1 MTERTI
7 NKKLRRVLKNF
18 SVVLLVGAR
27 QVGKTTLV
35 RHLDRNYIVF
45 DDITQL
51 NSALNDP
58 AGYINSLKKPVTLDE
73 IQKASFLLTSIKQF
87 VDNNDSKGMFLLTGS
102 ANVLNIKGNNETLA
116 GRLAEMTLFPFSCK
130 EKNGKPYENPID
142 NLFEDINN
150 IGDFYTNEGLDKSI
164 IAGGYPVAFQKENDI
179 DRSDWFNAYI
189 STYIERDIRLIGELR
204 DIDYF
209 IRFYNILML
218 RSGCVLNK
226 SDIAK
231 SANLNILTV
240 ENYISLLEKIYQIYL
255 LKPYSSNISKR
266 YIKTPKVYLTDSG
279 LFCHLVN
286 VKTND
291 DLAKS
296 QYKGAIFETFV
307 FSEILK
313 HTKYSDRNYEIY
325 FYGTHE
331 KEEIDFILES
341 YGKKLAIEVKA
352 TQTIEVKDF
361 KNIISF
367 QKTVDKDCVG
377 IIFYIGNRVTKFGDN
392 LFAIP
397 LGFLL

>member
-1 MTERTI
+1 MIERTI
-7 NKKLRRVLKNF
+7 NKKLKRLLKNF
-18 SVVLLVGAR
+18 PVVLLVGAR

-45 DDITQL
+45 DDVTQL

-58 AGYINSLKKPVTLDE
+58 SGYINSIKKPVTLDE
-73 IQKASFLLTSIKQF
+73 IQKAPFLMTPIKQF
-87 VDNNDSKGMFLLTGS
+87 VDNNDSKGLFLLTGS

-116 GRLAEMTLFPFSCK
+116 GRLAEITLFPFSCK
-130 EKNGKPYENPID
+130 EKIGKPDENPID
-142 NLFEDINN
+142 ILFDSPDNLETYYSNERLDEFIIN
-150 IGDFYTNEGLDKSI
+150 
-164 IAGGYPVAFQKENDI
+164 GGYPLAFQKENDI
-179 DRSDWFNAYI
+179 DRADWFNAYI

-204 DIDYF
+204 DIDNF
-209 IRFYNILML
+209 IRFYNILMI
-218 RSGCVLNK
+218 RSACLLNK

-231 SANLNILTV
+231 SANLNIITV

-255 LKPYSSNISKR
+255 LKPYFSNISKR

-286 VKTND
+286 VKTGE
-291 DLAKS
+291 DLNKS
-296 QYKGAIFETFV
+296 TYRGAIYETFV

-313 HTKYSDRNYEIY
+313 HIKYSEKNYEIY
-325 FYGTHE
+325 FYRTHE
-331 KEEIDFILES
+331 KEELDFILES

-352 TQTIEVKDF
+352 AQTITIKDF

-367 QKTVDKDCVG
+367 QKTVDKNCLGV
-377 IIFYIGNRVTKFGDN
+377 IFYNGNHTTKFGDN
-392 LFAIP
+392 LYAIP